1 MSGLS
6 EAVTILK
13 ATFEKY
19 ADKEGEKN
27 TLTKRELAELLRNEF
42 PVGGPTSKAAENN
55 FFSMLDDDNNSVV
68 NFMEFVNF
76 VAYFATMSY
85 QE

>member
-42 PVGGPTSKAAENN
+42 PPTSKAAENN